1 MEWLQNIIELDKE
14 LFLYLNSF
22 HTSFWDTIMLMITR
36 KETWVPLYLIIV
48 YFFIKNYRS
57 KSVLVILFLALT
69 VVASDQISVLIKE
82 SVQRLRPVYEPS
94 IEHLVHNVFRK
105 GGLHGFVS
113 SHAANMFAIF
123 GFTSLIFKNR
133 SYLFLM
139 LFWAVVI
146 SYSRIY
152 AGVHYPLDILGG
164 AILGW
169 LIAYAMYKL
178 MMFIE
183 NHFFIA
189 KSPKIEKTKLSKTNF
204 KIVFLVFSVSVLSF
218 TIMTYILHHYNYL

>member
-36 KETWVPLYLIIV
+36 KETWIPLYLSIV

-57 KSVLVILFLALT
+57 KSVLILLFLVLT

-133 SYLFLM
+133 NYLFLM

-169 LIAYAMYKL
+169 LIAFVMFKL
-178 MMFIE
+178 MMFVE